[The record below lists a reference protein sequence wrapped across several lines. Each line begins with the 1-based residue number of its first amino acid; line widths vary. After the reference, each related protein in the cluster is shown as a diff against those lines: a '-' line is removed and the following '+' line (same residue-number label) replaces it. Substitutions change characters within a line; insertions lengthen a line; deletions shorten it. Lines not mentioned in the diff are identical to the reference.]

1 MHPTML
7 LDACRVVATRL
18 TMRAA
23 NFVVFLILAR
33 SLTPAEFGAYGYI
46 VASVLMLSVIADLGL
61 RQATAAAI
69 GEGRDEARLLAQ
81 LVLIWLV
88 LGSVAVLAMHLA
100 IQLVGLLDDTALL
113 WTAALVAAP
122 ALFMR
127 TWQGIFLGRGQIAAL
142 NRSELASRAVLLLGT
157 AVLAAGGWLALQTI
171 VWLLLL
177 SYLVGSLVVLTDV
190 APRLAAAD
198 FRAPAIAIGLLRRGL
213 GFAAGIIAMIML
225 GRVGV
230 WIVGGLLSADDLGR
244 YFGLMRLAEMVAEI
258 ATAVGMVIFSHGVR
272 RTGERA
278 AAVADTLR
286 LTRLVGALMALVSV
300 VILALAE
307 PLLALALGPA
317 YAGAADAFRLMVV
330 GALAGCYGMMLFP
343 GLSSQGEEKLGA
355 LIFVVG
361 TATAAL
367 LAFVLTARHGLTGAA
382 LAMALAQGVT
392 LVGFLLAYRRAF
404 GVAIQDALL
413 PRAEDFRLLAAP
425 LMAGLRRRLA
435 GT

>member
-33 SLTPAEFGAYGYI
+33 SLTPAEFGAYGYV

-69 GEGRDEARLLAQ
+69 GEGRDEARILAQ

-88 LGSVAVLAMHLA
+88 LGSAAVLAMHLA
-100 IQLVGLLDDTALL
+100 IRLAGLVDETALL

-127 TWQGIFLGRGQIAAL
+127 TWQGIFLGRGAIAAL

-157 AVLAAGGWLALQTI
+157 VLLAAGGWLALPSI
-171 VWLLLL
+171 IWLLLL
-177 SYLVGSLVVLTDV
+177 SYLAGAIVVLVDV

-198 FRAPAIAIGLLRRGL
+198 FRATATALGLLRRGL

-230 WIVGGLLSADDLGR
+230 WVVGGLLSADELGR
-244 YFGLMRLAEMVAEI
+244 YFGLLRLAEMVAEI

-286 LTRLVGALMALVSV
+286 LTRLVGALMAIVTV
-300 VILALAE
+300 VILVTAG
-307 PLLALALGPA
+307 PLLTLALGAA

-355 LIFVVG
+355 LVFIIG

-367 LAFVLTARHGLTGAA
+367 LAFALASSHGLMGAA

-392 LVGFLLAYRRAF
+392 LAGFLVAYRRAF
-404 GVAIQDALL
+404 GVAVQDALL
-413 PRAEDFRLLAAP
+413 PRLDDFRQLAAP

>member
-69 GEGRDEARLLAQ
+69 GEGRDEARILAQ

-88 LGSVAVLAMHLA
+88 LGSAAVLAMHLA
-100 IQLVGLLDDTALL
+100 ISLAGLLDDTALL

-127 TWQGIFLGRGQIAAL
+127 TWQGIFLGRGRIAAL

-157 AVLAAGGWLALQTI
+157 AGLAATGWLGLGSI

-177 SYLVGSLVVLTDV
+177 SYLVGALVVLADV
-190 APRLAAAD
+190 APRLGVAD
-198 FRAPAIAIGLLRRGL
+198 FRAPAIALGLFRRGL

-230 WIVGGLLSADDLGR
+230 WIVGGLLSADELGV
-244 YFGLMRLAEMVAEI
+244 YFGLLRLAEMVAEI

-286 LTRLVGALMALVSV
+286 LTRLVGALMALVTG
-300 VILALAE
+300 VILVFAE

-317 YAGAADAFRLMVV
+317 YADATDAFRLMAM
-330 GALAGCYGMMLFP
+330 GAPAGCYGMMLFP

-355 LIFVVG
+355 LVFVAG
-361 TATAAL
+361 TLTAAL
-367 LAFVLTARHGLTGAA
+367 LAFVLASSHGLVGAA
-382 LAMALAQGVT
+382 LAMALAQAAT
-392 LVGFLLAYRRAF
+392 LAGFLMAYRRAF
-404 GVAIQDALL
+404 GVAVRDALL
-413 PRAEDFRLLAAP
+413 PQADDLRLLTAP
-425 LMAGLRRRLA
+425 ILAVLKRRLA

>member
-1 MHPTML
+1 M
-7 LDACRVVATRL
+7 
-18 TMRAA
+18 
-23 NFVVFLILAR
+23 
-33 SLTPAEFGAYGYI
+33 
-46 VASVLMLSVIADLGL
+46 
-61 RQATAAAI
+61 
-69 GEGRDEARLLAQ
+69 
-81 LVLIWLV
+81 LIWLV
-88 LGSVAVLAMHLA
+88 LGSAAVLAMHLA
-100 IQLVGLLDDTALL
+100 IRLAGLVDDTALL

-127 TWQGIFLGRGQIAAL
+127 TRQGIFLGRGQIAAL

-157 AVLAAGGWLALQTI
+157 AGLAAGGWLALPSI

-177 SYLVGSLVVLTDV
+177 SYLAGALVVLVDV
-190 APRLAAAD
+190 APRLTVAD
-198 FRAPAIAIGLLRRGL
+198 FRAAATALALLRRGL

-230 WIVGGLLSADDLGR
+230 WVVGGLLSADELGR

-367 LAFVLTARHGLTGAA
+367 LAFVLATRHGLTGAA

>member
-33 SLTPAEFGAYGYI
+33 SLTPAEFGAYGYV

-69 GEGRDEARLLAQ
+69 GEGRDEARILAQ

-88 LGSVAVLAMHLA
+88 LGSAAVLAMHLA
-100 IQLVGLLDDTALL
+100 IRLAGLVDDTALL

-127 TWQGIFLGRGQIAAL
+127 TWQGIFLGRGAIAAL

-157 AVLAAGGWLALQTI
+157 ALLAAGGWLALPSI
-171 VWLLLL
+171 IWLLLL
-177 SYLVGSLVVLTDV
+177 SYLAGAIVVLVDV

-198 FRAPAIAIGLLRRGL
+198 FRATATAVALLRRGL

-230 WIVGGLLSADDLGR
+230 WVIGGLLSADELGR
-244 YFGLMRLAEMVAEI
+244 YFGLLRLAEMVAEI

-286 LTRLVGALMALVSV
+286 LTRLVGALMAIVTV
-300 VILALAE
+300 VILVTAG
-307 PLLALALGPA
+307 PLLTLALGAA
-317 YAGAADAFRLMVV
+317 YAGAADAFRVMVV

-355 LIFVVG
+355 LVFIIG

-367 LAFVLTARHGLTGAA
+367 LAFALASSHGLMGAA

-392 LVGFLLAYRRAF
+392 LAGFLVAYRRAF
-404 GVAIQDALL
+404 GVAVQDALL
-413 PRAEDFRLLAAP
+413 PRLDDFRQLAAP

>member
-61 RQATAAAI
+61 RQATAATI
-69 GEGRDEARLLAQ
+69 GEGGDDPRLLAQ

-88 LGSVAVLAMHLA
+88 LGSVAVLAVHLA
-100 IQLVGLLDDTALL
+100 IRLAGLFDDSALL

-142 NRSELASRAVLLLGT
+142 NRSELAARTVLLLGT
-157 AVLAAGGWLALQTI
+157 ACLAATGWLTLDSI

-177 SYLVGSLVVLTDV
+177 SYLAGAFLVLLDV
-190 APRLAAAD
+190 APRLAMAD
-198 FRAPAIAIGLLRRGL
+198 FGAPVLAKGLLRRGL

-230 WIVGGLLSADDLGR
+230 WVVGGLLEADDLGR
-244 YFGLMRLAEMVAEI
+244 YFGLLRLAEMVAEI
-258 ATAVGMVIFSHGVR
+258 ATAVGVVIFSHGVR

-286 LTRLVGALMALVSV
+286 LTRLVGALMAV
-300 VILALAE
+300 VTVLILILAE

-317 YAGAADAFRLMVV
+317 YGGAADAFRLMVV

-343 GLSSQGEEKLGA
+343 GLSSQGEERLGA
-355 LIFVVG
+355 VIFMAG
-361 TATAAL
+361 TVAAAL
-367 LAFVLTARHGLTGAA
+367 LAFTLAPILGLVGAA
-382 LAMALAQGVT
+382 LAMALAQATT
-392 LVGFLLAYRRAF
+392 LIGFLFAYRSAF
-404 GVAIQDALL
+404 GTAFRDALL
-413 PRAEDFRLLAAP
+413 PVSEDLRLLVTP
-425 LMAGLRRRLA
+425 LLAGLKRRLA
-435 GT
+435 ST